1 MDNVFYNLKQV
12 NQDQKTSRKVLIVDD
27 ELDICFLLGSMLKKK
42 DYEITVVNTLNEGL
56 KVLETQHPALIFLDN
71 HLPDGKGINN
81 IDKFKE
87 MSPDSKIIMI
97 SANDTQVDRNVAYRN
112 GADNFIGKPF
122 NGSIV
127 FEAIDNVSE

>member
-122 NGSIV
+122 NGRIV